1 MKSLIVISIL
11 SSLLIN
17 SHNTNREIRI
27 EVLPENVITY
37 KEKSSWVLN
46 FDFWFG
52 NYDSKD
58 YTLNYINVK
67 VFSKAGDLLTRRH
80 LSNNGLPGAISIL
93 NRELNLGKD
102 LYLFNPFSK
111 FPEEVYPYKLVYTFV
126 FNDVEVQ
133 KTIYP
138 KLLNPKT
145 RLQLPVTEKVYID
158 DGNDYFSHH
167 RRVSLNS
174 DAAKALNMTKLAQR
188 FALDFTKIDS
198 LGNKG
203 SGEIKNNQDWY
214 GWGMK
219 VVSPAAGTVL
229 EVRNNVP
236 DNKYEGG
243 QLIYSEEVKNQVSSD
258 ISTGNYVIIDHENG
272 EYSLL
277 CHFQNGTIQFEK
289 GEKINLG
296 DYLGNVGLSGDTYYP
311 HLHYQVQTSPDIIDS
326 YGIPA
331 KFNDFFW
338 VTQQDNYV
346 ISGFIN
352 SGDIVKP
359 NYAQQKLNRQ

>member
-1 MKSLIVISIL
+1 MKSFIVIFIL

-17 SHNTNREIRI
+17 SHNTDQEIGI

-37 KEKSSWVLN
+37 KEKSNWVLN
-46 FDFWFG
+46 FDFWFR

-58 YTLNYINVK
+58 YKLFKIDVK
-67 VFSKAGDLLTRRH
+67 VFSKEGDLLTRRH
-80 LSNNGLPGAISIL
+80 LSNNGLPGALSIL
-93 NRELNLGKD
+93 NRELNSGKD
-102 LYLFNPFSK
+102 LYIFNPFSK
-111 FPEEVYPYKLVYTFV
+111 FPEEVYPYKLVYTFF
-126 FNDVEVQ
+126 FNGAEVQ

-138 KLLNPKT
+138 ELLNPKT
-145 RLQLPVTEKVYID
+145 QFQLPVTEKVYIY

-198 LGNKG
+198 LGNIG
-203 SGEIKNNQDWY
+203 PSEIKNNQDWH

-219 VVSPAAGTVL
+219 VVCPAAGTIL

-277 CHFQNGTIQFEK
+277 CHFQKGTIQFEK
-289 GEKINLG
+289 GEKVNLG

-359 NYAQQKLNRQ
+359 NYAQQKQKRQ

>member
-126 FNDVEVQ
+126 
-133 KTIYP
+133 
-138 KLLNPKT
+138 
-145 RLQLPVTEKVYID
+145 
-158 DGNDYFSHH
+158 S
-167 RRVSLNS
+167 
-174 DAAKALNMTKLAQR
+174 M
-188 FALDFTKIDS
+188 
-198 LGNKG
+198 
-203 SGEIKNNQDWY
+203 
-214 GWGMK
+214 M
-219 VVSPAAGTVL
+219 
-229 EVRNNVP
+229 
-236 DNKYEGG
+236 
-243 QLIYSEEVKNQVSSD
+243 
-258 ISTGNYVIIDHENG
+258 
-272 EYSLL
+272 
-277 CHFQNGTIQFEK
+277 
-289 GEKINLG
+289 
-296 DYLGNVGLSGDTYYP
+296 
-311 HLHYQVQTSPDIIDS
+311 
-326 YGIPA
+326 
-331 KFNDFFW
+331 
-338 VTQQDNYV
+338 
-346 ISGFIN
+346 
-352 SGDIVKP
+352 
-359 NYAQQKLNRQ
+359 